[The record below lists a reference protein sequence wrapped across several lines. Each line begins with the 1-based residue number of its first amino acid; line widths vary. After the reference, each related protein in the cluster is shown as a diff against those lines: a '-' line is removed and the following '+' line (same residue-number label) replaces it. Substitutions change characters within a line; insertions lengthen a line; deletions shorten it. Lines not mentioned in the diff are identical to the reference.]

1 VKSNS
6 LVSPNYIAAKT
17 PSELRRLLFEM
28 QQKTNAQ
35 GVYIAMY
42 QDTVTGDHV
51 AWFYQDMENFML
63 EDAFKNND
71 NDKD

>member
-17 PSELRRLLFEM
+17 PSELRRLLFDM

-42 QDTVTGDHV
+42 QDKNTGDHI

-71 NDKD
+71 KE

>member
-1 VKSNS
+1 
-6 LVSPNYIAAKT
+6 
-17 PSELRRLLFEM
+17 M

-42 QDTVTGDHV
+42 QDKNTGDHI

-71 NDKD
+71 KE